1 MDLFHEETV
10 DVRVSKDDAR
20 IIAKCLKMAK
30 SRKKLEANQELR
42 KGHISLSDGKNELVK
57 RIDQLEHYL
66 HYLLK

>member
-1 MDLFHEETV
+1 MDLFQNDITIT
-10 DVRVSKDDAR
+10 VSKDDAV

-66 HYLLK
+66 SYLLK